1 MWLISVPAF
10 FLLLLINSIPSSG
23 QAALDLSNHD
33 FLEKPEVNLAGD
45 WEFYWNKLLEPGDFN
60 ASLKPVYIHV
70 PGVWNR
76 QGDYEALGYGTY
88 RFQLKLPPNQIGL
101 SVYFPIVNSSAK
113 IWVNDIFVTETGI
126 VNSDKD
132 NYEPRLMGT
141 VVPIPDGVELVA
153 LVVQVANFT
162 YYTSGIPSTPRIGR
176 SGAIFERNN
185 RANGIENFFAGSL
198 IAMCIYQLMLFF
210 LNTHRKP
217 YLWLAMI
224 CLGVALRALIVH
236 GGSFLLPNLIPSI
249 HWEVWKKIEFASV
262 YGMLIFFPSYIYY
275 LFPTVAS
282 KRIQQIFMAA
292 GIILCIPVLFTPHY
306 IYGMLLEIVHLLLLF
321 AFAYAIYSVIIAWRR
336 GNKDARV
343 ICFGI
348 VASFPF
354 ILIEIIQNS
363 VFTQYNIEFEF
374 LVEAGVLVFLLFQVY
389 LLGRHYARAYRRLEV
404 SNRELERMV
413 SDRTLELVT
422 SNSVKDRL
430 LSVMSHDVK
439 SPLNSLQ
446 GILHIYNKGA
456 LQREEFDNFTKI
468 LEADLHKTSLLVENI
483 LFWTKNQIRGI
494 EVKIEKFDLRQLLD
508 EITGLY
514 QTIAG
519 NKGIQLSH
527 NLKEETFITSDRNI
541 LYFVIRNLVANAIKF
556 SGENT
561 SVRMEIEI
569 EKDRT
574 VIKIKD
580 QGVGMNDEILRN
592 LCAPEL
598 ISSTT
603 GTENEKGTG
612 LGIGLCKDYLEKID
626 GEIVVESLE
635 GKGSTF
641 TIIIDR

>member
-1 MWLISVPAF
+1 LICF
-10 FLLLLINSIPSSG
+10 
-23 QAALDLSNHD
+23 
-33 FLEKPEVNLAGD
+33 
-45 WEFYWNKLLEPGDFN
+45 
-60 ASLKPVYIHV
+60 
-70 PGVWNR
+70 
-76 QGDYEALGYGTY
+76 
-88 RFQLKLPPNQIGL
+88 
-101 SVYFPIVNSSAK
+101 
-113 IWVNDIFVTETGI
+113 
-126 VNSDKD
+126 
-132 NYEPRLMGT
+132 
-141 VVPIPDGVELVA
+141 
-153 LVVQVANFT
+153 
-162 YYTSGIPSTPRIGR
+162 
-176 SGAIFERNN
+176 
-185 RANGIENFFAGSL
+185 
-198 IAMCIYQLMLFF
+198 
-210 LNTHRKP
+210 
-217 YLWLAMI
+217 
-224 CLGVALRALIVH
+224 GVAIRALIVH
-236 GGSFLLPNLIPSI
+236 GGSFLLPNLYPSV

-262 YGMLIFFPSYIYY
+262 YGMLILFPSYIYY
-275 LFPTVAS
+275 LFPTAAS
-282 KRIQQIFMAA
+282 KRIQQTFLVT
-292 GIILCIPVLFTPHY
+292 GIILCIPVIFTPHY
-306 IYGMLLEIVHLLLLF
+306 VYGMLLEIVHLLLLF
-321 AFAYAIYSVIIAWRR
+321 AFVYAIYSVIKAWRS
-336 GNKDARV
+336 GNKDARI

-348 VASFPF
+348 IASFPF

-389 LLGRHYARAYRRLEV
+389 LLGRHYAQAYRRLEV

-413 SDRTLELVT
+413 SNRTIELVT

-446 GILHIYNKGA
+446 GILNIYNKGA

-468 LEADLHKTSLLVENI
+468 IEADLHKTSLLVENI
-483 LFWTKNQIRGI
+483 LFWTKNQIKGVEI
-494 EVKIEKFDLRQLLD
+494 KIEKFDLRQLLD

-519 NKGIQLSH
+519 NKGIQLGH
-527 NLKEETFITSDRNI
+527 NLTNETVINSDRNI

-556 SGENT
+556 SRENT
-561 SVRMEIEI
+561 SVRVEVDYENDTILI
-569 EKDRT
+569 R
-574 VIKIKD
+574 VKD